1 MAREEVQQLTVR
13 LPRELH
19 EALQILGLAT
29 DRSLNDLTV
38 GALRTY
44 LADKGHRDAVQVF
57 FKEAQDTYRVALD
70 KLADL

>member
-1 MAREEVQQLTVR
+1 MTREEVQQLTVR

-44 LADKGHRDAVQVF
+44 LADAGHQEAVKTF
-57 FKEAQDTYRVALD
+57 FKEAQNTYRVALD
-70 KLADL
+70 KLAEL